1 MTLLNDHSNKSLVP
15 NPIDKTAAEDV
26 AAVTIEEGVA
36 VAEEA
41 EDTMAV
47 AGAAEDTKAAVE
59 NLGQN
64 LSPFSYTFL
73 RAHDINAYLVC
84 RFLLDYIMP

>member
-1 MTLLNDHSNKSLVP
+1 LKTFVTLLNDHSNKSLVP

-26 AAVTIEEGVA
+26 AAVTIEEGVV

-41 EDTMAV
+41 KDTMAE

-64 LSPFSYTFL
+64 LSRLAGISSTKWP
-73 RAHDINAYLVC
+73 A
-84 RFLLDYIMP
+84 